1 MSRKGAD
8 QMQSPNLSEIA
19 MTLKEG
25 LRESLCPDKLGLF
38 HPLLRLLV
46 EGNPVSVGQIAATL
60 HLSLSD
66 VTSALGKLRSIEF
79 DRDGNI
85 VGAGITL
92 NPTRHRFEVDG
103 RKLFTWCA
111 MDTLIFPMIL
121 NQTARVMST
130 CPATGITIRLT
141 VTPGGVEYLEP
152 ADAVVSLPRL
162 SEACCD
168 VRADFCNQVHFFS
181 SSDAAS
187 AWLSERHG
195 ATLLSIEE
203 AWRIGGVLAGS
214 VFSSQ
219 SEVGRD
225 P

>member
-1 MSRKGAD
+1 
-8 QMQSPNLSEIA
+8 MQSPHLSEIA

-25 LRESLCPDKLGLF
+25 LRESLSPDQIGLF
-38 HPLLRLLV
+38 HPLLRLLA

-60 HLSLSD
+60 HLSHDD
-66 VTSALGKLRSIEF
+66 VTSALGRLRNIEF

-92 NPTRHRFEVDG
+92 NPTRHRFQVNG
-103 RKLFTWCA
+103 RMLFTWCA

-121 NQTARVMST
+121 NQTADVVST
-130 CPATGITIRLT
+130 CPATGFTIWLT

-162 SEACCD
+162 SETCCD
-168 VRADFCNQVHFFS
+168 VRADFYNQVHFFS

-187 AWLSERHG
+187 AWLSERPG

-203 AWRIGGVLAGS
+203 AWRIGGALAGS
-214 VFSSQ
+214 VFRSP
-219 SEVGRD
+219 SEIGRD